1 MKNTR
6 HQFIRN
12 RSVYLFLPALAL
24 IICWRNT
31 QTYSP
36 PECDHATVLRS
47 LNKTTLEK
55 GRRIYE
61 SSCMACHGANG
72 SSSYPQA
79 RSFSKDKLR
88 FGNKPYDMWRTIT
101 DGGGLMAP
109 QTWLTPTE
117 RYYVIQYIRENFMRK
132 NNPGQYF
139 AITDQYLA
147 SLPKSATTATEL
159 AAITKA
165 AALKGS
171 QKYGQDWFR
180 NHTSNYGTA
189 MHSQLKNNST
199 AALTISLDNQV
210 KLSYNLLRMNITAA
224 WKGELNLAATKF
236 KNYRGEGQ
244 PTIQGTLLHGIGP
257 WQWTFNDKL
266 DSLQKQTG
274 PRSPLPKAQL
284 NYHGHYVFN
293 KKVILSYA
301 IDGRDILEL
310 PESILVGGQ
319 AVIVQTLMIS
329 PGPTTEKIR
338 VGAGTKNIGLIT
350 NEPGIT
356 LSNDGQGNNYLNIPP
371 ALTTQT
377 VQVLRSSAKQPEAL
391 AAFSAY
397 LLKKQ
402 SAPNYPDLLTM
413 TKGGPRQWTRS
424 VATKGLLNA
433 NRTHI
438 DPAFRKEANTNDQ
451 KKFVP
456 LPDDYP
462 YTVDNIS
469 LPFNNAYNA
478 WIRPTCL
485 GFKSDGTLLIGTYTG
500 DVWMAKGIDSS
511 LAHITWQ
518 RIATGLYEPMGL
530 KIVQDKV
537 YVTTRN
543 GIVLL
548 QDLNGDGET
557 DFYQNFY
564 SDQDVSSFFHAFN
577 FSLETDREGNF
588 YYAKPGE
595 YTDNKDPGNL
605 MKISPDGKKAESF
618 ATGFRVNNGVTITPD
633 DRIFVSDNQG
643 NWMPANKINL
653 IEKGAYYGYVP
664 NLTSGDEWSP
674 DGRKFSTDE
683 LVDGVIRPDIVPVPK
698 SFDPPVIWLP
708 QEFDNSPGGGVW
720 TDPSWGP
727 YGNQFLHTS
736 YGTGWAYYFMTQKI
750 DDITQGAMLAM
761 PFQLDA
767 GVQRAAVNPV
777 DKQVYVTGLTGWD
790 DAQAVQYG
798 VLSRIRYKG
807 GAGHLVKNVLVVK
820 DGIQLDFNFPLDEAS
835 SKNPENFSIVQWNY
849 RWTHSYGSAHYSVRD
864 KDREGGDELIVKDL
878 RLSADGQSITLH
890 IPDLQPAQTVRLRFE
905 VTGKDHKKVK
915 DNIYLT
921 VHKIPLQ

>member
-6 HQFIRN
+6 QQLTRN

-31 QTYSP
+31 HTYSP
-36 PECDHATVLRS
+36 PEFDHATVLRS

-139 AITDQYLA
+139 SITDQYLA

-180 NHTSNYGTA
+180 NHASNYGTA
-189 MHSQLKNNST
+189 MHSQLKNNTT

-284 NYHGHYVFN
+284 DYHGHYVFN

-319 AVIVQTLMIS
+319 PAIVQTLMIS

-338 VGAGTKNIGLIT
+338 VGEGSKNIGLIT
-350 NEPGIT
+350 NDPGIT
-356 LSNDGQGNNYLNIPP
+356 LSNDGQGNSYLNIPP
-371 ALTTQT
+371 GLATQT
-377 VQVLRSSAKQPEAL
+377 VQVLRSSARQPEAL

-397 LLKKQ
+397 LAKKR
-402 SAPNYPDLLTM
+402 SAQNFPDLVMM
-413 TKGGPRQWTRS
+413 TKGGPQQWTRTVS
-424 VATKGLLNA
+424 TKGLLNA

-451 KKFVP
+451 KKFVA

-462 YTVDNIS
+462 YTVDNIN

-511 LAHITWQ
+511 LAHISWQ

-530 KIVQDKV
+530 KVVQDKI

-548 QDLNGDGET
+548 QDLNSDGET

-564 SDQDVSSFFHAFN
+564 SDHDVSSFFHAFN

-605 MKISPDGKKAESF
+605 MKISPDGKKAESL

-736 YGTGWAYYFMTQKI
+736 YGTGWAYYFMTQKV
-750 DDITQGAMLAM
+750 DHITQGAMLAL

-767 GVQRAAVNPV
+767 GIQRAAVNPV

-835 SKNPENFSIVQWNY
+835 SINPANFSIAQWNY
-849 RWTHSYGSAHYSVRD
+849 RWTSNYGSAHYSVQD
-864 KDREGGDELIVKDL
+864 KDREGVDELIVKDL

-921 VHKIPLQ
+921 VHKIPQQ